1 MQYFYAQARDANG
14 IQVYPCNSTSAGS
27 YSNMWISMDI
37 IFSPTATE
45 AHAHA
50 IMDPLFDA
58 ST

>member
-1 MQYFYAQARDANG
+1 
-14 IQVYPCNSTSAGS
+14 
-27 YSNMWISMDI
+27 MWISMDI